1 MPVPRLLFAVV
12 VVTLVHQARS
22 QNGGPMVDMLD
33 AMQQLMTGD
42 LQYFDP
48 EFLDRLGKCWD
59 STHPD
64 LRQSQDNAWQ
74 VEFTLT
80 VLLDNLSQLES
91 A

>member
-1 MPVPRLLFAVV
+1 MPRLLFAVV
-12 VVTLVHQARS
+12 VITLVNHARS
-22 QNGGPMVDMLD
+22 QNSGGPMVDMLD

-74 VEFTLT
+74 VGSSLT
-80 VLLDNLSQLES
+80 VLLES
-91 A
+91 T

>member
-1 MPVPRLLFAVV
+1 
-12 VVTLVHQARS
+12 
-22 QNGGPMVDMLD
+22 MVDMLD

-48 EFLDRLGKCWD
+48 EFLDRLGECWD

-64 LRQSQDNAWQ
+64 LRRSQDNAWQ
-74 VEFTLT
+74 VGISLT
-80 VLLDNLSQLES
+80 VLFVS